1 MASILRSISR
11 YVFLAAQSCTHCVYY
26 CEMIVHSCHLLQ
38 RNFHL
43 IEFALLQLLCGLLN
57 WACMSS
63 VAVTGVDRLLAAE
76 VEWLK
81 NVRASVSQMA
91 LGGPEPPVDETLLE
105 GHLCVTRELVAFLP
119 PEKKYEIGGDSSK
132 AIFLIRVCRKL
143 CLYWDKMIVQQAAV
157 LINVNS
163 LWDNFVLL
171 LNYKYMFCSLR
182 GGGN

>member
-1 MASILRSISR
+1 
-11 YVFLAAQSCTHCVYY
+11 
-26 CEMIVHSCHLLQ
+26 MIHAH
-38 RNFHL
+38 
-43 IEFALLQLLCGLLN
+43 LQLLCGLLN

-91 LGGPEPPVDETLLE
+91 QGGPEPPVDETLLE

-119 PEKKYEIGGDSSK
+119 PEKKYEIGGDPSK

-143 CLYWDKMIVQQAAV
+143 GFALR
-157 LINVNS
+157 
-163 LWDNFVLL
+163 
-171 LNYKYMFCSLR
+171 LNNCFKE
-182 GGGN
+182 GV